1 MMIVDIDHL
10 KKRKKELL
18 MINSIDLD
26 EIQFY
31 ENGDRVEISK
41 ETLEQW
47 KYIGLNNT
55 DFITSGFYKGEMS
68 E

>member
-1 MMIVDIDHL
+1 MIVDIDHL

>member
-1 MMIVDIDHL
+1 MIIVDIDYI
-10 KKRKKELL
+10 KERKKQLD
-18 MINSIDLD
+18 MINSVDLD
-26 EIQFY
+26 KLEFY
-31 ENGDRVEISK
+31 ENGGRVEISK